1 MLQRFWAWWTGRVS
15 APAALSSTTD
25 ARKVAIVIG
34 HNKDQPGAVRTSDGV
49 SEYVWNSRLADLIVA
64 QAPTRYVV
72 IRRTKGAGEISR
84 AYDAV
89 DASGAVASVELHF
102 NAAASTAATGTET
115 LSSGSTRSLRLA
127 NLMQAEMV
135 AALGLKDRGVKVPG
149 GKDRGYGSLHFG
161 KPPAILIEPYFGSSA
176 FDCLRADQQFAA
188 LAAAI
193 HRACM
198 AYLKEV

>member
-1 MLQRFWAWWTGRVS
+1 MLQRLWAWLTGASRASV
-15 APAALSSTTD
+15 AASD
-25 ARKVAIVIG
+25 GRRIAIVIG
-34 HNKDQPGAVRTSDGV
+34 HNKDQPGAVRVTDRV

-72 IRRTKGAGEISR
+72 VRRTKGAGEISR
-84 AYDAV
+84 AYSAV
-89 DASGAVASVELHF
+89 DASGVVASVELHF
-102 NAAASTAATGTET
+102 NAASSPAATGTET

-127 NLMQAEMV
+127 NLMQEEMV

-149 GKDRGYGSLHFG
+149 DKDRGYGSLHAG
-161 KPPAILIEPYFGSSA
+161 RPPAVLIEPYFGSSA
-176 FDCLRADQQFAA
+176 YDCLRADQQFAA
-188 LAAAI
+188 LGAAI